1 MLRSRLAAIAFVV
14 GVLGAP
20 SAQAQTKVRLGQ
32 PQVGTFQFVPL
43 QVGGE
48 AGIFKKHGIDLE
60 IISFGGGPRVQQ
72 ALAADS
78 IDIGIGS
85 GPELAF
91 VAKGA
96 PEIGVAA
103 MADAPYSVV
112 LAVTKDSAIKSAE
125 DLKGKIISFGGGPR
139 VQQALAAE
147 SIDIGIGSGPEL
159 AFVAKGAPEIGVA
172 AMADAPYSVL
182 LAVLKDSPIK
192 SAADLKDKTISVSS
206 KGSLTYWLAQEL
218 SRQLGWGSTGINLA
232 PLGSTAAQAA
242 ALRTRQIDGMIV
254 EANAGY
260 RMEEDGSGRVL
271 VQFGD
276 RIKTFHIYVFY
287 ARKGFVEKSPDAVR
301 AFLAAWFETIGYMR
315 EHRAETIEIVRRTA
329 EVSQGIA
336 TRDYD
341 ELMGMFNRTGRFD
354 PQALDVLARS
364 FVEMGAL
371 PQAPDMR
378 TLVTEQYLPGAK

>member
-1 MLRSRLAAIAFVV
+1 MRRKAVPNCDIREYRLPAFAGHDEPLMCDKGNDQETVSEGTMLRTGLIAAALVFGVV
-14 GVLGAP
+14 LSQ

-43 QVGGE
+43 QVGTE

-60 IISFGGGPRVQQ
+60 VISFGGGPRVQQ
-72 ALAADS
+72 AIAANS

-103 MADAPYSVV
+103 LADAPYSVV
-112 LAVTKDSAIKSAE
+112 LT
-125 DLKGKIISFGGGPR
+125 
-139 VQQALAAE
+139 
-147 SIDIGIGSGPEL
+147 
-159 AFVAKGAPEIGVA
+159 
-172 AMADAPYSVL
+172 
-182 LAVLKDSPIK
+182 VLKDSPIK
-192 SAADLKDKTISVSS
+192 TAEDLKGKTISISS
-206 KGSLTYWLAQEL
+206 KGSLTDWLGQEL
-218 SRQLGWGSTGINLA
+218 SRQMGWGSTGINLA

-242 ALRTRQIDGMIV
+242 ALKTRQIDGMIV

-276 RIKTFHIYVFY
+276 RIKVFHIYVFF
-287 ARKGFVEKSPDAVR
+287 ARKGFAEQSPEAVR
-301 AFLAAWFETIGYMR
+301 AFLAGWFETIGHMR
-315 EHRAETIEIVRRTA
+315 THRTQTIEIVRRTA
-329 EVSQGIA
+329 EVSERVASRG
-336 TRDYD
+336 YD
-341 ELMGMFNRTGRFD
+341 ELMGMFNRTGKFD
-354 PQALDVLARS
+354 PQALAVLARS
-364 FVEMGAL
+364 FVEMGSL

-378 TLVTEQYLPGAK
+378 TLITEQYLPAAK

>member
-1 MLRSRLAAIAFVV
+1 MPRAYLVAAAFAF
-14 GVLGAP
+14 GVAIGPPAH
-20 SAQAQTKVRLGQ
+20 AQTKVRLGQ

-43 QVGGE
+43 QVGSE
-48 AGIFKKHGIDLE
+48 AGIFKRHGVDLE

-72 ALAADS
+72 AIAADS

-112 LAVTKDSAIKSAE
+112 LAVPKDSGLKTAE
-125 DLKGKIISFGGGPR
+125 DLKGK
-139 VQQALAAE
+139 
-147 SIDIGIGSGPEL
+147 
-159 AFVAKGAPEIGVA
+159 
-172 AMADAPYSVL
+172 
-182 LAVLKDSPIK
+182 
-192 SAADLKDKTISVSS
+192 TISISS
-206 KGSLTYWLAQEL
+206 KGSLTDWLGQEL
-218 SRQLGWGSTGINLA
+218 SRQMGWGSTGINLA

-260 RMEEDGSGRVL
+260 KMEEDGSGRVL

-276 RIKTFHIYVFY
+276 RIKVFHIYVLY
-287 ARKGFVEKSPDAVR
+287 ARKGFAEKSPDAVR
-301 AFLAAWFETIGYMR
+301 AFLAGWFETIDYMR
-315 EHRAETIEIVRRTA
+315 AHRTETIEIVRRTA
-329 EVSQGIA
+329 EISEGVA

-341 ELMGMFNRTGRFD
+341 ELMGMFNPTGRFD
-354 PQALDVLARS
+354 PKALDVLARS

-378 TLVTEQYLPGAK
+378 TLITEQYLPGVK

>member
-1 MLRSRLAAIAFVV
+1 LNLIYYRPQDAKKRPSEETMSRACLVAAALAVGVVV
-14 GVLGAP
+14 GPPAY
-20 SAQAQTKVRLGQ
+20 AQTKVRLGQ

-43 QVGGE
+43 QVGTE
-48 AGIFKKHGIDLE
+48 AGIFNQHGVDLE

-72 ALAADS
+72 AIAADS
-78 IDIGIGS
+78 IDLGIGS

-96 PEIGVAA
+96 PEIGIAA

-112 LAVTKDSAIKSAE
+112 LAVPKDSGLKTAE
-125 DLKGKIISFGGGPR
+125 
-139 VQQALAAE
+139 
-147 SIDIGIGSGPEL
+147 
-159 AFVAKGAPEIGVA
+159 
-172 AMADAPYSVL
+172 
-182 LAVLKDSPIK
+182 
-192 SAADLKDKTISVSS
+192 DLKDKTISISS
-206 KGSLTYWLAQEL
+206 KGSLTDWLGQEL
-218 SRQLGWGSTGINLA
+218 SRQMGWGSTGINLA

-260 RMEEDGSGRVL
+260 KMEEDGSGRVL
-271 VQFGD
+271 VQFGE
-276 RIKTFHIYVFY
+276 RIKVFHIYVFY
-287 ARKGFVEKSPDAVR
+287 ARKGFAEKSPDAVR
-301 AFLAAWFETIGYMR
+301 AFLAGWFETIGYMR
-315 EHRAETIEIVRRTA
+315 AHRAETIETVRRTA
-329 EVSQGIA
+329 EISQGVA

-354 PQALDVLARS
+354 PKALDVLARS

-378 TLVTEQYLPGAK
+378 TLITEQYLPGAK